1 MVIPGMNKKNINLSK
16 RIFLKTE
23 KLEEALA
30 NEIISSLENDLILHN
45 QAKLLLSGGNTPI
58 NLYILLSQFNINWAK
73 VSIGLVDERFV
84 SADDTYSNEKMIK
97 NYLIQ
102 GKASKAKFIGL
113 VYDIHDINKNVQIA
127 IDKNKSFFEGTSCVL
142 MGMGSDG
149 HTASLFPNDESSS
162 NGLQE
167 KKNCKELII
176 TYSPVKPTKRISY
189 TKNQLLNTKRL
200 FLYFTGEA
208 KMKVFSQAKYL
219 NHIKEVPISSFI
231 HQNKKLLEVFWTF

>member
-1 MVIPGMNKKNINLSK
+1 MNKKNINLSK
-16 RIFLKTE
+16 RIFLKTK
-23 KLEEALA
+23 KLELALA
-30 NEIISSLENDLILHN
+30 NEIISSLENDLIIYN
-45 QAKLLLSGGNTPI
+45 EAKLLLSGGNTPI
-58 NLYILLSQFNINWAK
+58 NLYILLSKFDINWAK

-84 SADDTYSNEKMIK
+84 TTDDFSSNERMIK

-113 VYDIHDINKNVQIA
+113 VYDTNDMNKNVEIA
-127 IDKNKSFFEGTSCVL
+127 IDRNKSFFEGTSCVL
-142 MGMGSDG
+142 LGMGSDG
-149 HTASLFPNDESSS
+149 HTASLFPNDESSI

-176 TYSPVKPTKRISY
+176 TYAPLKPTKRISY
-189 TKNQLLNTKRL
+189 TKNELLNTKRL
-200 FLYFTGEA
+200 FLYFTGDA

-219 NHIKEVPISSFI
+219 NHPKDTPITSFI